1 MFSARITKLSVI
13 ISIAL
18 ILFLA
23 GFLSLIFLYTSKI
36 TNHVKENLTI
46 TLILKPGSSY
56 AQVINIENIIKDKEY
71 IRKISFIPPE
81 KAAKEM
87 EDELGRDFISV
98 LGYNP
103 LLPTIEIFLKP
114 EFTDNQSIKKL
125 GKELEALPGVQDVN
139 IQTSMIE
146 SMNAFATKISI
157 IFILLLALLLV
168 VVYSLIYQSVKLSVH
183 AQRFVIKTM
192 QLVGS
197 TAAYIRKPFLLSA
210 MLNGITGSLVGV
222 LLVASVLFS
231 IRYNMPEIV
240 VYDDVKSWIFLAI
253 FLVVTG
259 ILISFLS
266 TAFVVRRLIN
276 TQPEQLH

>member
-1 MFSARITKLSVI
+1 
-13 ISIAL
+13 
-18 ILFLA
+18 LFLA

-36 TNHVKENLTI
+36 TNHVKENLSI
-46 TLILKPGSSY
+46 TLVLKPGSSY
-56 AQVINIENIIKDKEY
+56 AQVINIENLIKDKEY

-87 EDELGRDFISV
+87 EEELGRDFITV

-103 LLPTIEIFLKP
+103 LLPTLEIFLKP
-114 EFTDNQSIKKL
+114 EFTNNESIIKL
-125 GKELEALPGVQDVN
+125 GKEFQTLPGVQDVN

-146 SMNAFATKISI
+146 TINAFARKISL

-197 TAAYIRKPFLLSA
+197 TAAYIRRPFLFNALF
-210 MLNGITGSLVGV
+210 NGITGSLVGV
-222 LLVASVLFS
+222 ILVSSVLFS

-240 VYDDVKSWIFLAI
+240 VYDDIKSWIVLAVLLI
-253 FLVVTG
+253 LTG

-266 TAFVVRRLIN
+266 TVFVVRRLIN